1 MKISKSKL
9 RQIIKEETEPYRYYT
24 DADDERLRDKI
35 KTAGGYDGL
44 DRYVNLS
51 DVGAPGLFRLE
62 VMVDS
67 DDIEGIE
74 RFKASRDKFAQKMT
88 RGHYGKLD

>member
-1 MKISKSKL
+1 MKLTKQRLKE
-9 RQIIKEETEPYRYYT
+9 IIKEEFEAYRYFT
-24 DADDERLRDKI
+24 PADEERLLDKI
-35 KTAGGYDGL
+35 DAGGGYDGL
-44 DRYVNLS
+44 AGYVNLS

-62 VMVDS
+62 AMVDK

-74 RFKASRDKFAQKMT
+74 TFKANRDKFAQRMS